1 MRRRSSKG
9 KGKRLPSP
17 NHSSDEGHDAADQL
31 AVKKLCRSSP
41 ERITNAALAKAG
53 TAIAGSSKGLAGFA
67 SLVTRA
73 SMIAAKSET
82 NTGLKGSSGQVP
94 RTGAGSK
101 AKTVSVYKRYLSFF
115 LMRLFF

>member
-1 MRRRSSKG
+1 MCRRSSKG

-31 AVKKLCRSSP
+31 AVKKLRRSSP

-67 SLVTRA
+67 S
-73 SMIAAKSET
+73 AAKSET